1 MRSVRVRKLRR
12 HTTGRVRLELGT
24 ISEAVRLELPKHEA
38 HLLLNSS
45 WLDFGSSTAESVTA
59 RLLLQLHAPTAL
71 CPVPACQGMPCG
83 GLVWHSGHNLLFLAL
98 NSVQQPSVLWRV

>member
-1 MRSVRVRKLRR
+1 MRMRWLWLVAAAGLVCVSSQVRVSTSGGAF
-12 HTTGRVRLELGT
+12 HQN
-24 ISEAVRLELPKHEA
+24 SE
-38 HLLLNSS
+38 
-45 WLDFGSSTAESVTA
+45 FGSSTAESVTA